1 MGEWRGGSWV
11 WVFNWRRTLLQREE
25 EWVRDLNSFLSNSK
39 PNREMVD
46 GWKWVLSKTGV
57 YTAKAAYEFLQGPPT
72 PVVDKQLEFEV
83 MTEDEVDSGHG
94 FRTPEAF
101 CTVLEETFV
110 RSVFC
115 GFAVGV
121 RAVFVLWVDDQVC
134 LFVDFAIVRIV
145 FGGAGGGPVVSS
157 TTVKRFVA
165 ERCGSILGGW
175 FGIMYPAPG
184 GVVSLLFAGPLVDL
198 VFCFGRWLFWF
209 FVELCGFVLFLLFVF
224 AGML

>member
-25 EWVRDLNSFLSNSK
+25 EWVRDLISCLSNSK

-46 GWKWVLSKTGV
+46 GWKWGLSKTGV
-57 YTAKAAYEFLQGPPT
+57 YTAKAAYEFLQGPLT

-121 RAVFVLWVDDQVC
+121 RAIFVLWVDDQ
-134 LFVDFAIVRIV
+134 AI
-145 FGGAGGGPVVSS
+145 
-157 TTVKRFVA
+157 
-165 ERCGSILGGW
+165 
-175 FGIMYPAPG
+175 
-184 GVVSLLFAGPLVDL
+184 GVVSKRSEEVENERLSLYLNLLGHYDLINEKKLYVEKGVLHQGSQGVWQPNSVILV
-198 VFCFGRWLFWF
+198 
-209 FVELCGFVLFLLFVF
+209 VLIQVTLNYMFLTDVHDN
-224 AGML
+224 